1 MDSNDKRNFGM
12 YYTINNIWVKDH
24 IKKFVEKSNCN
35 TVVDPFA
42 GGGDILKLFEKEKN
56 INTVGYDIDGNL
68 GWYVNDSLIDI
79 PFTKNS
85 IVITNPPYLSK
96 NSAKRRGLCN
106 YKYFDGNTYV
116 DLYQI
121 AIDKVLQKFDYA
133 VFIIP
138 ETFLRSN
145 FFKEALHSI
154 TIIEES
160 LFLDTDCPIC
170 ICCFDKNYDSNFD
183 IFKGDLFLMDY
194 HELKSRL
201 KRFDTNCDIS
211 ISFNDLNGNLGLRG
225 IDSTEGSNRIKF
237 CLPQDLNYDISKIK
251 VSSRAITLIKVDIDV
266 DTLFIDRLNDI
277 LEDYRMRT
285 HDVFLAPFKN
295 NTKNGTR
302 RRRLD
307 FDLARKFI
315 NKTIEM
321 YYERI

>member
-1 MDSNDKRNFGM
+1 
-12 YYTINNIWVKDH
+12 
-24 IKKFVEKSNCN
+24 
-35 TVVDPFA
+35 
-42 GGGDILKLFEKEKN
+42 
-56 INTVGYDIDGNL
+56 
-68 GWYVNDSLIDI
+68 
-79 PFTKNS
+79 
-85 IVITNPPYLSK
+85 
-96 NSAKRRGLCN
+96 
-106 YKYFDGNTYV
+106 
-116 DLYQI
+116 
-121 AIDKVLQKFDYA
+121 
-133 VFIIP
+133 
-138 ETFLRSN
+138 
-145 FFKEALHSI
+145 
-154 TIIEES
+154 